1 MEMLTCQNIFSVIL
15 TRTKKRRI
23 VKLKQT
29 FFFQNTISSQLFS
42 RLSISSWKEH
52 NSFVKASF
60 RGYPLHGQ
68 IITLPHN
75 YQGIV
80 LKEMKKPLTED
91 AERNFHTTHIFRSLT
106 YWNWDLQPSRND
118 AFISALDWIDV
129 AEALHAPVEKD

>member
-1 MEMLTCQNIFSVIL
+1 MAIHIHRNSDLDKNNSTVHYLPCYIESDGDANVSKYFQRYIDKDKEKENSE
-15 TRTKKRRI
+15 I
-23 VKLKQT
+23 V
-29 FFFQNTISSQLFS
+29 
-42 RLSISSWKEH
+42 
-52 NSFVKASF
+52 VKASF